1 MATVT
6 STGGVRLPSGSN
18 MVSVINA
25 IVDELTDD
33 GVDVPNVL
41 VLTRHTGDED
51 PEGDDAVP
59 LGYRGEHRG
68 LLCWGR
74 DRSGVLRDSRWRNA
88 HAGRVGGDKG
98 HDYDDEDVDLMVSL
112 ASTGAIDSDGMQ
124 QDLFNDQVAIG
135 DEGDMEDDRNRRE

>member
-51 PEGDDAVP
+51 PEGDELFHLVIEENTVDSFAGAEIDLEFSGIPDGVTLTLDAWV
-59 LGYRGEHRG
+59 
-68 LLCWGR
+68 
-74 DRSGVLRDSRWRNA
+74 A
-88 HAGRVGGDKG
+88 TK
-98 HDYDDEDVDLMVSL
+98 DDV
-112 ASTGAIDSDGMQ
+112 
-124 QDLFNDQVAIG
+124 
-135 DEGDMEDDRNRRE
+135 